1 MRMKYL
7 LLSTFLIFTNIVL
20 INAQGNIAAHWDF
33 NTAGDDIADELISNN
48 DFAIASLYRDVEQ
61 VDAVLDKGFR
71 TDGYSTWAEGFL
83 NNSTLPTSEF
93 TLSIWTAIES
103 YSTSTSALFAN
114 FNTTNSDG
122 VLVGITKYGELQI
135 SIKVGT
141 TLATALSTKLVPRYQ
156 WNNIVISANTTDQR
170 VVAYVN
176 GEEYINR
183 GLGNG
188 QIIWAN
194 SSRTYIMRH
203 PNLVDYQGYNTS
215 IVNGIIDDIKI
226 YDKAWTTAEAT
237 THFDDNKPSVLKT
250 DVPIGNRFEGD
261 INRPKYHSIP
271 KANWCN
277 EGYGLVFKDGKYHFF
292 YQKQAAGMYINQ
304 QDWGHQVS
312 DDLVNWSD
320 EEIVLS
326 PSKNTFD
333 RIGCWSGTCVIAD
346 DGTPT
351 FVYTGVDGSKAGM
364 GVATGNSDL
373 SEFTKYENNPVI
385 AQSPVTGLQDFRDP
399 FVWKQGNT
407 WYMIIGAGTN
417 FGGTV
422 LLFKSGDLKNWN
434 YIRQMY
440 IGNRNVDD
448 AGTMW
453 EMPAFHDFGNKSILL
468 VNRIVPGGT
477 ERAKTMYFIGE
488 LSNTDLFLADDPV
501 PTDLE
506 VINSLLAPAISKD
519 ENDNTVAIGIIPD
532 EVDQNAQKRH
542 GWANV
547 FSLPRIWTFSESEN
561 RILQQ
566 PHPNLETLRG
576 DLTEFENIAL
586 SPSNDNYLGDI
597 SGQQFEIE
605 ATFDPG
611 TAREVGVVIGK
622 SESGDELTK
631 IFYNTQTGFFLADRT
646 QSTLTT
652 GVPKG
657 TQAGLFPLPAGEPFT
672 MRVFIDG
679 SVVEVFINDKYAF
692 ATRIFPTK
700 GDKIDLHV
708 RSGDATA
715 TNVKV
720 WTMKSIENSGGS
732 IVPKNED
739 LELQVIDNPY
749 PNPFDNNIFI
759 QYTLENDAEVTWR
772 IFDSSGRLVENYT
785 TENLTAGTHTIAWSG
800 GTSKQL
806 YYATIFIDGKPTET
820 VRILKN

>member
-1 MRMKYL
+1 MKH
-7 LLSTFLIFTNIVL
+7 LLSIFLILINIVL
-20 INAQGNIAAHWDF
+20 VNAQGNIVAHWDF
-33 NTAGDDIADELISNN
+33 NTTGDDIANELIHNN
-48 DFAIASLYRDVEQ
+48 NFAVSALYHDIEQ
-61 VDAVLDKGFR
+61 VDAVFGKGLR

-83 NNSTLPTSEF
+83 TNSNLPTTAF

-114 FNTTNSDG
+114 FNPINSDG

-135 SIKVGT
+135 SIKVGNS
-141 TLATALSTKLVPRYQ
+141 LFTALSTKLVPRYQ
-156 WNNIVISANTTDQR
+156 WNNIVISANTNEQR
-170 VVAYVN
+170 IIAYVN

-188 QIIWAN
+188 QITWAN

-203 PNLVDYQGYNTS
+203 PIMVNHHGYNIS
-215 IVNGIIDDIKI
+215 VANGIIDDIKI
-226 YDKAWTTAEAT
+226 YDKAWTTTEIT
-237 THFDDNKPSVLKT
+237 THFDDNKPSILVT

-261 INRPKYHSIP
+261 NNRPKYHAIP

-312 DDLVNWSD
+312 EDLVNWTD
-320 EEIVLS
+320 EQIVLS

-333 RIGCWSGTCVIAD
+333 KAGCWSGTCVIAD

-351 FVYTGVDGSKAGM
+351 VIYTGVDGAKAGM

-373 SEFTKYENNPVI
+373 SEFTKYENNPVV
-385 AQSPVTGLQDFRDP
+385 AQIPVVGFQDFRDP
-399 FVWKQGNT
+399 FVWKQDNI
-407 WYMIIGAGTN
+407 WYMIVGAGTN

-453 EMPAFHDFGNKSILL
+453 EMPAFHNFGNKSILL
-468 VNRIVPGGT
+468 VNRITPGSS
-477 ERAKTMYFIGE
+477 ERAKTMYFTGE
-488 LSNTDLFLADDPV
+488 LSNTDLFLAENQV

-506 VINSLLAPAISKD
+506 VINTLLAPAISKD
-519 ENDNTVAIGIIPD
+519 ENDNTIAIGIIPD
-532 EVDQNAQKRH
+532 EVTQNVQKRH
-542 GWANV
+542 GWANL

-561 RILQQ
+561 KILQR
-566 PHPNLETLRG
+566 PHPNLEILRENV
-576 DLTEFENIAL
+576 TEFENIVL
-586 SPSNDNYLGDI
+586 SPSNSNYLDNI
-597 SGQQFEIE
+597 SGRQLEIE
-605 ATFDPG
+605 ATFDSG
-611 TAREVGVVIGK
+611 TAREIGIVIGK
-622 SESGDELTK
+622 SDSDDELTK
-631 IFYNTQTGFFLADRT
+631 IFYNTQTGFFLVDRT
-646 QSTLTT
+646 QSTLAT

-657 TQAGLFPLPAGEPFT
+657 TQAGLLPLPSGEPFT
-672 MRVFIDG
+672 MRVFVDG

-700 GDKIDLHV
+700 GEKIDLHV
-708 RSGDATA
+708 AGGDATA

-720 WTMKSIENSGGS
+720 WTMKSIENGS
-732 IVPKNED
+732 PSNIPKNKD
-739 LELQVIDNPY
+739 LALQVIDNVY
-749 PNPFDNNIFI
+749 PNPFNNNIFI
-759 QYTLENDAEVTWR
+759 QYTLENDAAVTWR
-772 IFDSSGRLVENYT
+772 IFDSSGKLVENYT
-785 TENLTAGTHTIAWSG
+785 TENLTAGTHTISWSG
-800 GTSKQL
+800 GVSKQL
-806 YYATIFIDGKPTET
+806 YYATIFIDEKPTET